1 MNIAIL
7 NVAILNIASLKRI
20 PPPFGTFPKIH
31 PFWRCHP
38 SLNDNFP
45 SDFNIGHTD
54 FLHCVQ
60 LLSNVLYICTVLKL
74 LYDLGNTVGWVSMT
88 SFHCCCPLI
97 WSLGADGGDDA
108 ICLNQTSL
116 LGPSRGQR
124 DAWWE
129 PSVTRLV
136 WSILTRLF
144 AFNEP
149 IIWSS
154 AVFTMCSLLITHPG
168 QHAAVQRIHW

>member
-1 MNIAIL
+1 MSAGRHPQNPQIRYL
-7 NVAILNIASLKRI
+7 THGHDCT
-20 PPPFGTFPKIH
+20 PFGGLSLGFKISK
-31 PFWRCHP
+31 WATLLMVNP
-38 SLNDNFP
+38 SPTSILV
-45 SDFNIGHTD
+45 ILTV
-54 FLHCVQ
+54 LHCVQ
-60 LLSNVLYICTVLKL
+60 LLPNVVHLHR

-97 WSLGADGGDDA
+97 WSLGADGGVDA

-116 LGPSRGQR
+116 LGPWSVSRGQR
-124 DAWWE
+124 DAWWD

-154 AVFTMCSLLITHPG
+154 AVFTMCSLLITRLEQPRPHSR
-168 QHAAVQRIHW
+168 VV